1 MTARLLSILIGY
13 FCGCFLTAELVARK
27 FAGKKAAEVGETGNP
42 GMANIMAALGFVP
55 GILVLLGDIFKCI
68 LAVVV
73 CRLLFRESGSIVT
86 LYAGLGCT
94 LGHDFPFWRK
104 FRGGKG
110 VATSSAAITLYTPL
124 WSLIAHLFG
133 ILLTF
138 TTKYLCLAG
147 VIIPIVYGVCMLILH
162 DFRRFHPACR
172 PLPRLVDP
180 GHPQG
185 NDLQNR
191 RLGRAEEEARPEE
204 GRGSKGALTV
214 HA

>member
-1 MTARLLSILIGY
+1 MTDKLLSILIGY
-13 FCGCFLTAELVARK
+13 VCGCFLTAELVAKR
-27 FAGKKAAEVGETGNP
+27 FAGKRAAEIGETGNP
-42 GMANIMAALGFVP
+42 GMANIMASLGFVP

-73 CRLLFRESGSIVT
+73 SRLVFKGSGTIIG

-94 LGHDFPFWRK
+94 LGHDFPFWRR

-147 VIIPIVYGVCMLILH
+147 VIIPIVYGICMLFLRNWEAAILAGVFTLLAVFCH
-162 DFRRFHPACR
+162 
-172 PLPRLVDP
+172 
-180 GHPQG
+180 GSSI
-185 NDLQNR
+185 
-191 RLGRAEEEARPEE
+191 LGIRK
-204 GRGSKGALTV
+204 GTTSKTDVWAALKKKLGKKG
-214 HA
+214 